1 VVQSREKEEERP
13 MKRLAVLLSL
23 VFLASV
29 GLSPATA
36 DDAETI
42 AAINASSNAL
52 DDAFGA
58 RNVEVIRSL
67 MTADHVTV
75 TPYYDGPQSVD
86 DQIASLKE
94 LDYGQT
100 FVTEPSV
107 VLLSSDVALRT
118 FIADLKGSFQ
128 GEPLPARVFV
138 NETLIKRDGK
148 WIERFF
154 QVTTL
159 KP

>member
-1 VVQSREKEEERP
+1 
-13 MKRLAVLLSL
+13 MKRLTILLWL
-23 VFLASV
+23 VFLAFA
-29 GLSPATA
+29 GLYPGHA
-36 DDAETI
+36 DDAETV

-58 RNVEVIRSL
+58 RDVEAIRAL
-67 MTADHVTV
+67 MTDDHITV

-86 DQIASLKE
+86 DQIASLSE

-107 VLLSSDVALRT
+107 VLLAPDVALRT
-118 FIADLKGSFQ
+118 FIADLKGSFR

-154 QVTTL
+154 QITAL
-159 KP
+159 KH

>member
-1 VVQSREKEEERP
+1 
-13 MKRLAVLLSL
+13 MKTLAALLSFVIL
-23 VFLASV
+23 VAAGF
-29 GLSPATA
+29 GPAAA
-36 DDAETI
+36 DDAETV

-58 RNVEVIRSL
+58 RDVAAIRAL
-67 MTADHVTV
+67 MTEDHISV
-75 TPYYDGPQSVD
+75 TPYYDGPQSVE
-86 DQIASLKE
+86 DQIASLAK

-107 VLLSSDVALRT
+107 VLLSPDVALRT
-118 FIADLKGSFQ
+118 FTADLKGSFD
-128 GEPLPARVFV
+128 GTPLPARVFV
-138 NETLIKRDGK
+138 NETLVNRDGK

-154 QVTTL
+154 QVTAL

>member
-1 VVQSREKEEERP
+1 
-13 MKRLAVLLSL
+13 MKRPAVLLSL
-23 VFLASV
+23 VLLAA
-29 GLSPATA
+29 GLCPAHA

-52 DDAFGA
+52 DAAFGA
-58 RNVEVIRSL
+58 RDVAAIKAL

-75 TPYYDGPQSVD
+75 TPYYDGPQTVD
-86 DQIASLKE
+86 DQIASLGE

-107 VLLSSDVALRT
+107 VLLSPDVALRT
-118 FIADLKGSFQ
+118 FTADLKGSFQ

-138 NETLIKRDGK
+138 NETLVLRDGK

-154 QVTTL
+154 QVTAL
-159 KP
+159 KD